1 MFFTMKPM
9 SKNMILSDQF
19 KSTRL
24 KNRQKIEKIKFCVT
38 QEKMMKIQNSSFDQI
53 NAKMYFLTKF
63 HFVNF
68 S

>member
-1 MFFTMKPM
+1 MFFTKKPL

-63 HFVNF
+63 SFC
-68 S
+68 